1 MSQAT
6 FALHF
11 KAAAGV
17 GPVGYLT
24 EWRML
29 QADCALRQ
37 GRVSL
42 ANLAQSPGYANESV
56 LSHALKRVASRSP
69 KQARGKRYWLDGMS

>member
-1 MSQAT
+1 MSRAT

-17 GPVGYLT
+17 GLVGYLT

-29 QADCALRQ
+29 LADRALRQ

-42 ANLAQSPGYANESV
+42 ANLAQSPGYANESA
-56 LSHALKRVASRSP
+56 LSHAFKRVISRSP
-69 KQARGKRYWLDGMS
+69 KRARGTRYWPDGMS